1 MAMTMYRVLLVLA
14 VLLGVATTPPAA
26 AQPTSAYPTKIV
38 RLIVPQPA
46 GGGTDTV
53 ARVLSAQMQEQ
64 WGQPVV
70 VENRPGANGI
80 IGTDFVAKAAPDGYT
95 IVMGGIGP
103 HGINPALFPNLPYDA
118 VKDFEPIILTTSA
131 PNVLVTRGDLPV
143 QNVRDLVALLN
154 QKRDRPLTYGSNG
167 NGTSVHL
174 AAAMF
179 SLIAGVEMLH
189 VPYKGSAPVVAAI
202 LGGEVDVA
210 YVSILDIMPHIRP
223 GGVRALATGGSR
235 RSDAMPNVP
244 TIAEAGYPGA
254 ESAAWFGILA
264 PAHTPREI
272 INRLN
277 LEFNKAL
284 KTPSVRQRLS
294 PNGDTELIGGSPEAF
309 ARFIGDEIAKWTKV
323 IKDGHIK
330 PD

>member
-1 MAMTMYRVLLVLA
+1 MKRYRIVFLMAALC
-14 VLLGVATTPPAA
+14 GVAMATPAA
-26 AQPTSAYPTKIV
+26 AQSYPSKPV

-53 ARVLSAQMQEQ
+53 ARVLAAQVQEQ
-64 WGQPVV
+64 WGQPFV

-80 IGTDFVAKAAPDGYT
+80 IGTDYVAKSAPDGYT
-95 IVMGGIGP
+95 IEMGGIGP
-103 HGINPALFPNLPYDA
+103 HGINPALFPNLSYDA
-118 VKDFEPIILTTSA
+118 VKDFAPIILTTSA

-143 QNVRDLVALLN
+143 KNVRELVALL
-154 QKRDRPLTYGSNG
+154 KERHDRPLSYGSNG

-179 SLIAGVEMLH
+179 GLISGTEMLH

-202 LGGEVDVA
+202 LGGEVDFA

-223 GGVRALATGGSR
+223 GGVRALATGGAR
-235 RSDAMPNVP
+235 RSPAMPDVP

-254 ESAAWFGILA
+254 ESSAWFGLVA
-264 PAHTPREI
+264 PAHTPPEI
-272 INRLN
+272 VTRLN
-277 LEFNKAL
+277 VEFNKAL
-284 KTPSVRQRLS
+284 VTPAVRKRLS
-294 PNGDTELIGGSPEAF
+294 PNGDTELIGGSPEEFAAF
-309 ARFIGDEIAKWTKV
+309 IKTEIAKWTKV

>member
-1 MAMTMYRVLLVLA
+1 
-14 VLLGVATTPPAA
+14 
-26 AQPTSAYPTKIV
+26 
-38 RLIVPQPA
+38 
-46 GGGTDTV
+46 
-53 ARVLSAQMQEQ
+53 
-64 WGQPVV
+64 
-70 VENRPGANGI
+70 
-80 IGTDFVAKAAPDGYT
+80 
-95 IVMGGIGP
+95 
-103 HGINPALFPNLPYDA
+103 
-118 VKDFEPIILTTSA
+118 
-131 PNVLVTRGDLPV
+131 VLVTRGDLPV

-294 PNGDTELIGGSPEAF
+294 PNGDTELIGGSPEEF
-309 ARFIGDEIAKWTKV
+309 ARFIGAEIAKWTKV